1 MRAIRRDAQPR
12 RKRERTR
19 VASVLLAPG
28 IAEARGQASV
38 TYVGGAGDDP
48 YLDSY
53 REQLAEERE
62 RGDGRHRT
70 PGVDEHGRTRSDR
83 AAWASVL
90 RGFALAMA
98 LLSAW
103 MANPSASLAAAPA
116 TPSAIVAWD
125 DPLVRPVVYLL
136 EPTQDTAQNPLG
148 IARGS
153 QRNDL
158 LGCWHSTTDNQGHV
172 VAHGWTLPSSPAGG
186 GKIRLPEYD
195 QLTVGQA
202 PYRVQAGCAGAC
214 GAGCFSP
221 PYSGTLDWRITV
233 P

>member
-70 PGVDEHGRTRSDR
+70 PGVDEQGRTRSDR
-83 AAWASVL
+83 RAWMSVL
-90 RGFALAMA
+90 RGFTVAAA
-98 LLSAW
+98 LLRAGD
-103 MANPSASLAAAPA
+103 AAAV
-116 TPSAIVAWD
+116 T
-125 DPLVRPVVYLL
+125 LV
-136 EPTQDTAQNPLG
+136 EPTTTTSGMPLSSPGNALWACVFTAGP
-148 IARGS
+148 S
-153 QRNDL
+153 P
-158 LGCWHSTTDNQGHV
+158 TTF
-172 VAHGWTLPSSPAGG
+172 WLRPSSPAGG
-186 GKIRLPEYD
+186 GSHTLPE
-195 QLTVGQA
+195 
-202 PYRVQAGCAGAC
+202 PVQTADLPWAYTARCLNASGWG
-214 GAGCFSP
+214 P
-221 PYSGTLDWRITV
+221 EITGTLDLRLTT

>member
-1 MRAIRRDAQPR
+1 M
-12 RKRERTR
+12 
-19 VASVLLAPG
+19 PG
-28 IAEARGQASV
+28 VTEARGQAGTIVYCAGSS
-38 TYVGGAGDDP
+38 GAPP
-48 YLDSY
+48 YLDGLGM
-53 REQLAEERE
+53 QLAEERE

-70 PGVDEHGRTRSDR
+70 PGVDERGRTRSDR
-83 AAWASVL
+83 AAWMTVL
-90 RGFALAMA
+90 RGFAVAMA

-103 MANPSASLAAAPA
+103 MANPSASLAAEPA

-125 DPLVRPVVYLL
+125 DSLVRPVVYLL
-136 EPTQDTAQNPLG
+136 EPARDTAQNPLG
-148 IARGS
+148 ITAGS
-153 QRNDL
+153 QRNAL
-158 LGCWHSTTDNQGHV
+158 LGCWHSTTDNQGQV
-172 VAHGWTLPSSPAGG
+172 VAHGWTMPTSPAGG

>member
-90 RGFALAMA
+90 RGFVLALALA
-98 LLSAW
+98 TAGEARAACSGHQ
-103 MANPSASLAAAPA
+103 ASITAGPDGTFRLCPREQAADGTPVGPTYYERCDVSVVWEGGGAAATAIARPLPGVPVLVSFPA
-116 TPSAIVAWD
+116 AHGAGGATATCTSADRQTSPIAASAIRW
-125 DPLVRPVVYLL
+125 R
-136 EPTQDTAQNPLG
+136 
-148 IARGS
+148 
-153 QRNDL
+153 DL
-158 LGCWHSTTDNQGHV
+158 LP
-172 VAHGWTLPSSPAGG
+172 LPASPSMEG
-186 GKIRLPEYD
+186 
-195 QLTVGQA
+195 A
-202 PYRVQAGCAGAC
+202 P
-214 GAGCFSP
+214 
-221 PYSGTLDWRITV
+221 
-233 P
+233 

>member
-38 TYVGGAGDDP
+38 TYVGGSGDDP

-90 RGFALAMA
+90 RGFALVVT
-98 LLSAW
+98 LLGVYPARAVTLVEPAATEPCDRTGGVYGCVVVLRGQATW
-103 MANPSASLAAAPA
+103 FRPASL
-116 TPSAIVAWD
+116 
-125 DPLVRPVVYLL
+125 
-136 EPTQDTAQNPLG
+136 
-148 IARGS
+148 
-153 QRNDL
+153 
-158 LGCWHSTTDNQGHV
+158 C
-172 VAHGWTLPSSPAGG
+172 GG
-186 GKIRLPEYD
+186 GRHPLPD
-195 QLTVGQA
+195 LALDGVRA
-202 PYRVQAGCAGAC
+202 LDLPLDVSAAC
-214 GAGCFSP
+214 YGPGGWGPSWR
-221 PYSGTLDWRITV
+221 GTLALV
-233 P
+233 PTEAP

>member
-83 AAWASVL
+83 AVWASVL
-90 RGFALAMA
+90 RGFVLVLTLLGVGEARAVTLVEPTATEPCDRTGGVYGCVVVLRGQATWFRPSSLCGGGRHPLPDLALDGVRA
-98 LLSAW
+98 LDLPLDVSAACYGPGGW
-103 MANPSASLAAAPA
+103 GPSWRGTLAVMPVAAP
-116 TPSAIVAWD
+116 
-125 DPLVRPVVYLL
+125 
-136 EPTQDTAQNPLG
+136 
-148 IARGS
+148 
-153 QRNDL
+153 
-158 LGCWHSTTDNQGHV
+158 
-172 VAHGWTLPSSPAGG
+172 
-186 GKIRLPEYD
+186 
-195 QLTVGQA
+195 
-202 PYRVQAGCAGAC
+202 
-214 GAGCFSP
+214 
-221 PYSGTLDWRITV
+221 
-233 P
+233 